1 MELNPY
7 NIYWSDLSKDA
18 QIEILNH
25 LEEQQV
31 KLPEKFYRDAQP
43 ITIVNLE
50 ELKG

>member
-7 NIYWSDLSKDA
+7 NIYWSDLTHEAQMEIIHHLEDQNKTLSEKILQDA
-18 QIEILNH
+18 QL
-25 LEEQQV
+25 
-31 KLPEKFYRDAQP
+31 